1 MTVAIIAGSALLFLA
16 GLWLIVRSGGLA
28 VETPAGDGPHPDR
41 RTTRVAAV
49 RRYFWWADLWCFTAL
64 ITGLLITWPGGR
76 LVMRILAATSPGS
89 AQGRLTEAQAN
100 VGFITLD
107 GTVAL
112 LVFGGMPTA
121 FLASLVYL
129 AIRRWLPPGRLA
141 GPVAGLLGI
150 VVFGAGAEPF
160 RTNNVDFTFIR
171 PGWLSVLLFILLS
184 VLIGA
189 MVAAVAGWYSH
200 RLPLFTRLTVPAYL
214 PLLAAIIFPPAAVLI
229 LLGALLVLVWPGMA
243 DGRRSS
249 ASPKYLWAGRAV
261 LALAVLLTLPSFVA
275 AVSFILTV

>member
-1 MTVAIIAGSALLFLA
+1 MTVAIIAGSILLFLA
-16 GLWLIVRSGGLA
+16 GLWLIVRWGGLA
-28 VETPAGDGPHPDR
+28 VETPAGDGPYPDR

-64 ITGLLITWPGGR
+64 ITGLLVAWPGGR

-200 RLPLFTRLTVPAYL
+200 RLPLFTRRTVPAYL
-214 PLLAAIIFPPAAVLI
+214 PLLTAIIFPPAAVLI

-249 ASPKYLWAGRAV
+249 ASPKYLWAGRGV
-261 LALAVLLTLPSFVA
+261 LALAVLLALPSFVA

>member
-16 GLWLIVRSGGLA
+16 GLWLIVRWGGLA
-28 VETPAGDGPHPDR
+28 VETPAGDGPYPDR

-64 ITGLLITWPGGR
+64 ITGLLIAWPGGR

-200 RLPLFTRLTVPAYL
+200 RLPLFTRRTVPAYL
-214 PLLAAIIFPPAAVLI
+214 PLLTAIIFPPAAVLI

-249 ASPKYLWAGRAV
+249 ASPKYLWAGRVV
-261 LALAVLLTLPSFVA
+261 LALAVLLALPSFVA

>member
-1 MTVAIIAGSALLFLA
+1 M
-16 GLWLIVRSGGLA
+16 
-28 VETPAGDGPHPDR
+28 
-41 RTTRVAAV
+41 

-64 ITGLLITWPGGR
+64 ITGLLIAWPGGR

-112 LVFGGMPTA
+112 LIFGGMPTA
-121 FLASLVYL
+121 FVASLVYL

-200 RLPLFTRLTVPAYL
+200 RLPLFTRRTVPAYL

-249 ASPKYLWAGRAV
+249 ASPRYLWAGRVV
-261 LALAVLLTLPSFVA
+261 LALAVLLALPSFVG

>member
-1 MTVAIIAGSALLFLA
+1 MTVAIIAGSILLFLA
-16 GLWLIVRSGGLA
+16 GLWLIVRWGGMA
-28 VETPAGDGPHPDR
+28 VQTPAAGGRYPDR
-41 RTTRVAAV
+41 RTARAAAI

-64 ITGLLITWPGGR
+64 ITGLLIAWPGGR

-100 VGFITLD
+100 VGFITVD

-200 RLPLFTRLTVPAYL
+200 RLPLFTRRTVAAYL
-214 PLLAAIIFPPAAVLI
+214 PLLTAIIFPPAAVLI

-243 DGRRSS
+243 AGRRRK
-249 ASPKYLWAGRAV
+249 SPKYLWAGRVV
-261 LALAVLLTLPSFVA
+261 LALAVLLALPSFVG

>member
-16 GLWLIVRSGGLA
+16 GLWLIVRWGGLA
-28 VETPAGDGPHPDR
+28 VETPAGDGPYPDR
-41 RTTRVAAV
+41 RTAMAAAI

-64 ITGLLITWPGGR
+64 ITGLLIAWPGGR

-200 RLPLFTRLTVPAYL
+200 RLPLFTRRTVPAYL
-214 PLLAAIIFPPAAVLI
+214 PLLTAIIFPPAAVLI

-243 DGRRSS
+243 GGRRSS
-249 ASPKYLWAGRAV
+249 VSPKYLWAGRAV
-261 LALAVLLTLPSFVA
+261 LALAVLLALPSFVG